1 MPTDFIC
8 EITHCESTQNVLY
21 LSEDWLMAAKKN
33 PLGRN
38 LSSMLSKAT
47 LRHAVE
53 KVQAESSGR
62 NSLRELPLDV
72 ISPGPYQ
79 PRSIFDADR
88 LEELAESIRH
98 QGIIQPVIVRLCGD
112 KQYELIAGERR
123 WRAAQMAGIEKIPA
137 IVRDVPDEIAIA
149 MSLVENIQRE
159 NLNPIEEATAL
170 RQLVDEFQLTHQEA
184 GDAVG
189 RSRSAVSNLLRLLEL
204 SEDVRE
210 LVHARHLEMGHAR
223 TLLTLVPA
231 LQAKAAR
238 EVVSKELSVRETE
251 KLVRRLKNPP
261 QHKQQSVDPDI
272 QRLQDKLSEKL
283 CARVKLQH
291 NARGKGKM
299 VIAYNSADEL
309 EGILE
314 QMGLAR

>member
-1 MPTDFIC
+1 
-8 EITHCESTQNVLY
+8 
-21 LSEDWLMAAKKN
+21 MAQKKN

-47 LRHAVE
+47 LQHAVE
-53 KVQAESSGR
+53 KTQAESSGLD
-62 NSLRELPLDV
+62 SLRELPLDV

-98 QGIIQPVIVRLCGD
+98 QGVIQPVVVRLSGD

-123 WRAAQMAGIEKIPA
+123 WRAAQMAGIGKIPA
-137 IVRDVPDEIAIA
+137 IIRDVPDEIAIA
-149 MSLVENIQRE
+149 MALVENIQRE

-170 RQLVDEFQLTHQEA
+170 RRLVDDFQMTHQEA

-204 SEDVRE
+204 SVEVRE
-210 LVHARHLEMGHAR
+210 LVDARHLEMGHAR
-223 TLLTLVPA
+223 ALLTLEPA
-231 LQAKAAR
+231 LQAQAAR
-238 EVVSKELSVRETE
+238 EVVSKELSVRQTE
-251 KLVRRLKNPP
+251 DLVRRLKNPP
-261 QHKQQSVDPDI
+261 VRKPVRLDPDV
-272 QRLQDKLSEKL
+272 QHLQDRLSEKL
-283 CARVKLQH
+283 CAKVKLQY

-314 QMGLAR
+314 QMGLDID

>member
-1 MPTDFIC
+1 
-8 EITHCESTQNVLY
+8 
-21 LSEDWLMAAKKN
+21 MAAKKKN

-38 LSSMLSKAT
+38 LSSMLSKST
-47 LRHAVE
+47 LQHAVE
-53 KVQAESSGR
+53 KSEAESSGKD
-62 NSLRELPLDV
+62 SLRQLPLDV

-79 PRSIFDADR
+79 PRSIFDTDR
-88 LEELAESIRH
+88 LQELAESIRH
-98 QGIIQPVIVRLCGD
+98 QGVIQPVVVRLSGD

-137 IVRDVPDEIAIA
+137 IIRDVPDEIAIA
-149 MSLVENIQRE
+149 MALVENIQRE

-170 RQLVDEFQLTHQEA
+170 RRLVDEFQMTHQEA

-204 SEDVRE
+204 SAEVRE
-210 LVHARHLEMGHAR
+210 LVDARHLEMGHAR
-223 TLLTLVPA
+223 ALLTLEPD
-231 LQAKAAR
+231 LQAQAAR
-238 EVVSKELSVRETE
+238 EVVRKELSVRETE
-251 KLVRRLKNPP
+251 QLVRRLKNPP
-261 QHKQQSVDPDI
+261 ARKSQLIDPDV

-283 CARVKLQH
+283 CAKVKLQY

-299 VIAYNSADEL
+299 VVSYNSADEL

-314 QMGLAR
+314 QMGLEID

>member
-1 MPTDFIC
+1 L
-8 EITHCESTQNVLY
+8 EYQ
-21 LSEDWLMAAKKN
+21 LMAQKKN

-38 LSSMLSKAT
+38 LSSMLSKTT
-47 LRHAVE
+47 LQHAVE
-53 KVQAESSGR
+53 KTQAESSGLD
-62 NSLRELPLDV
+62 SLRELPLDV

-79 PRSIFDADR
+79 PRSIFDMDR

-98 QGIIQPVIVRLCGD
+98 QGVIQPVVVRLSGD

-137 IVRDVPDEIAIA
+137 IIRDVPDEIAIA
-149 MSLVENIQRE
+149 MALVENIQRE
-159 NLNPIEEATAL
+159 DLNPIEEATAL
-170 RQLVDEFQLTHQEA
+170 RRLVDEFQMTHQEA

-204 SEDVRE
+204 SAEVRE
-210 LVHARHLEMGHAR
+210 LVDARHLEMGHAR
-223 TLLTLVPA
+223 ALLTLEPA
-231 LQAKAAR
+231 LQAQAAR

-251 KLVRRLKNPP
+251 QLVRRMKNPP
-261 QHKQQSVDPDI
+261 VRKAVSLDPDV
-272 QRLQDKLSEKL
+272 QRLQDSLSEKL
-283 CARVKLQH
+283 CAKVKLQY

-299 VIAYNSADEL
+299 VISYNSADEL

-314 QMGLAR
+314 QMGLEID

>member
-1 MPTDFIC
+1 
-8 EITHCESTQNVLY
+8 
-21 LSEDWLMAAKKN
+21 MAQKKN

-47 LRHAVE
+47 LQHAVE
-53 KVQAESSGR
+53 KSQAESSGR
-62 NSLRELPLDV
+62 DSLRELPLDV

-98 QGIIQPVIVRLCGD
+98 QGIIQPVVVRASGD

-123 WRAAQMAGIEKIPA
+123 WRAAQLAGIETIPA

-149 MSLVENIQRE
+149 MALVENIQRE

-170 RQLVDEFQLTHQEA
+170 RRLVDEFQMTHQEA
-184 GDAVG
+184 GEAVG

-204 SEDVRE
+204 SADVRE
-210 LVHARHLEMGHAR
+210 LVDARHLEMGHAR
-223 TLLTLVPA
+223 ALLTLEPA
-231 LQAKAAR
+231 LQAQAAR
-238 EVVSKELSVRETE
+238 EVVRKELSVRQTE
-251 KLVRRLKNPP
+251 ELVRRLKSPP
-261 QHKQQSVDPDI
+261 VRKPVRLDPDV
-272 QRLQDKLSEKL
+272 QHLQDRLSEKL
-283 CARVKLQH
+283 CAKVKLQY
-291 NARGKGKM
+291 NVRGKGKM
-299 VIAYNSADEL
+299 VITYNSADEL

-314 QMGLAR
+314 QMGLEID